1 VIRFGLRLIRDE
13 QLEDDLIGE
22 VLLRCLAS
30 GRQVRK
36 PIGCLHLASGD
47 YAFRPVGRCGAV
59 WMSIAAEN
67 TVKAG
72 LFYAR
77 KKTDRTEGS
86 RRGAGLAMTALNE
99 KMVED
104 EFADIQLLLPWH
116 AAGTLNARDARRVEE
131 ALARDPEL
139 ARQYAVIREEYA
151 ETIAL
156 NESLGAPSLRAIQK
170 LFAAIDTEPE
180 RRRRLARGA
189 AARISG
195 FFADL
200 SPRTLAWSASL
211 AALLV
216 VILAVV
222 IGLG

>member
-1 VIRFGLRLIRDE
+1 MRAVRDGITECDRVTGASRRNIAFSSNQRIAQSDESSETAIGRGSDEILIIRIARGDWLATQVPYGRRHVRVIRFGLRLIRDE

-22 VLLRCLAS
+22 VLLRCVAS

-86 RRGAGLAMTALNE
+86 RR
-99 KMVED
+99 
-104 EFADIQLLLPWH
+104 
-116 AAGTLNARDARRVEE
+116 
-131 ALARDPEL
+131 
-139 ARQYAVIREEYA
+139 
-151 ETIAL
+151 
-156 NESLGAPSLRAIQK
+156 
-170 LFAAIDTEPE
+170 
-180 RRRRLARGA
+180 
-189 AARISG
+189 
-195 FFADL
+195 
-200 SPRTLAWSASL
+200 
-211 AALLV
+211 
-216 VILAVV
+216 
-222 IGLG
+222 